1 MKKLFALL
9 MALCLMLCACAY
21 AEETA
26 EINWADVEE
35 KAAQIEGQFAPIA
48 DLGVMVYIPSIFGS
62 VELSDEQ
69 KQIINRKLH
78 DLQEHIQSA
87 PCVTVV
93 FFQPDARK
101 VGGTY
106 RTVSG
111 CVKKVNDTLAVLEMA
126 DGLSIPF
133 QDILSLDE

>member
-1 MKKLFALL
+1 MKISHEYDDIIDLPHHVSEKHPQMPLADRAAQFSPFA
-9 MALCLMLCACAY
+9 ALTGYDAAIV
-21 AEETA
+21 ETA
-26 EINWADVEE
+26 RPTDARR
-35 KAAQIEGQFAPIA
+35 
-48 DLGVMVYIPSIFGS
+48 
-62 VELSDEQ
+62 ELSEEQ

-101 VGGTY
+101 AGGTY
-106 RTVSG
+106 RTVFG

>member
-1 MKKLFALL
+1 MKISHEYDDIIDLPHHVSEKHPQMPLADRAAQFSPFA
-9 MALCLMLCACAY
+9 ALTGYDAAIV
-21 AEETA
+21 ETA
-26 EINWADVEE
+26 RPTDARR
-35 KAAQIEGQFAPIA
+35 
-48 DLGVMVYIPSIFGS
+48 
-62 VELSDEQ
+62 ELSEEQ

-78 DLQEHIQSA
+78 DLQEHIQFA

-101 VGGTY
+101 AGGTY
-106 RTVSG
+106 RIVSG

>member
-1 MKKLFALL
+1 MKISHEYDDIIDLPHHVSEKHPQMPLADRAAQFSPFA
-9 MALCLMLCACAY
+9 ALTGYDAAIV
-21 AEETA
+21 ETA
-26 EINWADVEE
+26 RPTDARR
-35 KAAQIEGQFAPIA
+35 
-48 DLGVMVYIPSIFGS
+48 
-62 VELSDEQ
+62 ELSEEQ

-93 FFQPDARK
+93 FFQPDVRK
-101 VGGTY
+101 AGGTY

-111 CVKKVNDTLAVLEMA
+111 CVKKVNDYLAVVEMA

>member
-1 MKKLFALL
+1 MKISHEYDDIIDLPHHVSEKHPQMPLADRAAQFSPFA
-9 MALCLMLCACAY
+9 ALTGYDAAIV
-21 AEETA
+21 ETA
-26 EINWADVEE
+26 RPTDTRR
-35 KAAQIEGQFAPIA
+35 
-48 DLGVMVYIPSIFGS
+48 
-62 VELSDEQ
+62 ELSEEE

-101 VGGTY
+101 AGGTY
-106 RTVSG
+106 RTVFG